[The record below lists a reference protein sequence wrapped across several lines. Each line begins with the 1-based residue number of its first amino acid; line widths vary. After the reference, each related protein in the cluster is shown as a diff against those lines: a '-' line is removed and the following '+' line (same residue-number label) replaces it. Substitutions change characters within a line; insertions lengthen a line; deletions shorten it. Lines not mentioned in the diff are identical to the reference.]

1 MHTGDSCQPVKSIR
15 GRPREGCKENED
27 YAAAT
32 SCLLD
37 GLRYRDPL
45 DLLQFL
51 RGVLHEVVKSE
62 EAALEAAKEARAK
75 RGGGF
80 SMQAEDAPAE
90 KRAEEVSSATRRW
103 RRTVRAVFNA
113 EAAMAMLN
121 DLQDAYR
128 SEEFQRSAHGLNG
141 RWRDSSKRYAEKMA
155 DIEDLCLREVMGPVL
170 LRYGFS
176 PDKRGSAELRAV
188 IADLAN
194 NNKDIRSMNMD
205 IQKLVISNFP
215 DLKSDQAEAAY
226 RAASASTAV
235 STTEDSPKSNEAT
248 RPPSAYNWHPGLAE
262 DGPKASRVK

>member
-1 MHTGDSCQPVKSIR
+1 MDLLGWEPL
-15 GRPREGCKENED
+15 REAAEKED

-62 EAALEAAKEARAK
+62 EAAVEAAKEARAK
-75 RGGGF
+75 RGSAF
-80 SMQAEDAPAE
+80 SMHVVDEAQE
-90 KRAEEVSSATRRW
+90 KKAEEISSATRRW

-128 SEEFQRSAHGLNG
+128 TEEFQRSAHGLNM
-141 RWRDSSKRYAEKMA
+141 RWRESSKRYAEKMA

-170 LRYGFS
+170 VRYGFS
-176 PDKRGSAELRAV
+176 GDKRGSAELRAV

-194 NNKDIRSMNMD
+194 HNKDIRSMNMD
-205 IQKLVISNFP
+205 IQKLVISLFP
-215 DLKSDQAEAAY
+215 DLKSDQAEAAQ

-235 STTEDSPKSNEAT
+235 SATEDSPKSNDT
-248 RPPSAYNWHPGLAE
+248 RLPSAYNWHPGMGE
-262 DGPKASRVK
+262 DGPKASLVK